1 MLVPVVA
8 DLGRSAKLAVSRIY
22 MGVSNASVLGGST
35 TLIGTSTNLIVAGLV
50 LTTYGVDLGVFF
62 PTAVGL
68 PAAIVGVALMLLLA
82 DRLLGRRT
90 PDREA
95 ADAPKPRY
103 RAEFVVAD
111 GSPLAGRTLA
121 RAGLAEPTGARLLG
135 VTRAGE
141 TIADPPADWTLAAGD
156 ALAFDAT
163 IAAVGQLWTT
173 LGLVAANP
181 PRVEGDEYATR
192 LVEGVVAV
200 DSPYIGGPASELAR
214 AGRKVV
220 AVSRGSA
227 ALAAPLAEEVVA
239 AGDNVVLQMD
249 AEEADERPDGLALTR
264 RVSGY
269 RVRRTDRAVAA
280 MVIVAAMVLLSAFGV
295 MSLVNAALLASGAL
309 IATGCLS
316 FRAAIGAIDWETY
329 VILACAVGLEPAV
342 TNSGLADVI
351 ADMLSS
357 LAGDSVVL
365 GLAVVF
371 VGTVVLTN
379 LVTNS
384 AAAALMFP
392 IADGHR
398 GLHGRAL
405 GAVRGGA
412 DARLLVRVHQPGGLP
427 DPPHGHEAGR
437 LHVRRLRQGRHRAD
451 GRAGRRRGGHSPPC
465 CTASPAER
473 PARAGMR
480 RRGLGWR
487 TRDRARITEGM
498 MSESIDRSAL
508 PIAGCTGAG
517 PGRPHRSSRSRPPA
531 GAPNVLIVLLDDVG
545 FSASS
550 AFGGAI
556 ATPTA
561 ERLAAG
567 GLKLSALPHDG
578 DVRADPPGVAHRPQP
593 PHGGHGRHHGARHVG
608 ARLQLRPAP
617 VHAHRSR
624 RSCA

>member
-1 MLVPVVA
+1 MTVDAWLTLGLIVVLLVLLIWGRFPTWAVFAGTLTAILTLGLAPESEALSGFSNSGVLSVIVLYVVAEGMYRTGAISLIIDRVVGMPASERAANLRILPVTAVGSAFINNTPIVAMLVPVVA
-8 DLGRSAKLAVSRIY
+8 DLGRSAKLTVSKIY

-50 LTTYGVDLGVFF
+50 FSTYGVNLSVFF

-82 DRLLGRRT
+82 GRLLGRRT

-95 ADAPKPRY
+95 ADAPKSRY

-111 GSPLAGRTLA
+111 GSPLPGRTLA

-135 VTRAGE
+135 ITRAGE

-163 IAAVGQLWTT
+163 IATVGQLWTT
-173 LGLVAANP
+173 LGLTPANP

-200 DSPYIGGPASELAR
+200 DSPFIGGPASELAR

-227 ALAAPLAEEVVA
+227 ALASPLAREIVA

-249 AEEADERPDGLALTR
+249 PEDADERPNGLALTR
-264 RVSGY
+264 RVRGY

-280 MVIVAAMVLLSAFGV
+280 MIIVAAMVLLSAFGV

-316 FRAAIGAIDWETY
+316 YRAAIGAIDWETY

-351 ADMLSS
+351 ADILTS
-357 LAGDSVVL
+357 LAGDSVML

-371 VGTVVLTN
+371 VGAVVLTN

-392 IADGHR
+392 IATGI
-398 GLHGRAL
+398 AASM
-405 GAVRGGA
+405 GAPWEPFVVVLMLACSYAFINPAGFQTH
-412 DARLLVRVHQPGGLP
+412 LMVMKPGGYTFG
-427 DPPHGHEAGR
+427 DFAKVG
-437 LHVRRLRQGRHRAD
+437 
-451 GRAGRRRGGHSPPC
+451 
-465 CTASPAER
+465 
-473 PARAGMR
+473 
-480 RRGLGWR
+480 
-487 TRDRARITEGM
+487 
-498 MSESIDRSAL
+498 
-508 PIAGCTGAG
+508 
-517 PGRPHRSSRSRPPA
+517 
-531 GAPNVLIVLLDDVG
+531 IVLTVVLGVVVVG
-545 FSASS
+545 L
-550 AFGGAI
+550 
-556 ATPTA
+556 AT
-561 ERLAAG
+561 
-567 GLKLSALPHDG
+567 ALY
-578 DVRADPPGVAHRPQP
+578 GVA
-593 PHGGHGRHHGARHVG
+593 G
-608 ARLQLRPAP
+608 
-617 VHAHRSR
+617 
-624 RSCA
+624 